1 MESKIKSVMA
11 AILGV
16 NQDIIVGAS
25 SMENIDGW
33 DSLMNIKL
41 VIALEEAFGVEFDED
56 DIVTMTSYQRIRYI
70 LEQKI

>member
-1 MESKIKSVMA
+1 
-11 AILGV
+11 
-16 NQDIIVGAS
+16 
-25 SMENIDGW
+25 MENIDGW